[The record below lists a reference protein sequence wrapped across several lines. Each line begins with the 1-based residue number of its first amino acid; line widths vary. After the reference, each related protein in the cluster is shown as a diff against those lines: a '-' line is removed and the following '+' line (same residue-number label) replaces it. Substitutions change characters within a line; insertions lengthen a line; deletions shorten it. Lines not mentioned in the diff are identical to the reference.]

1 VPLRPLTLGEILD
14 GAVKVIRR
22 YPKPTLGLS
31 AVIAVLTTVLGLLIV
46 IGSDYSSFADDV
58 RSGGSSDD
66 PFVNGA
72 DIASIPVSVL
82 GWLAGIVL
90 TGFLVAVVGKAVL
103 GQPASFGETWQQVRP
118 RIWALLGLALITGLV
133 AGGPV
138 VVGVLLAVLL
148 ALASPVLLVI
158 GIPLAIAAACLGVY
172 LYVRISL
179 ASAALVLEK
188 ASVRSALTRSSVL
201 VKGDWW
207 RVFGI
212 LLLVQ
217 LISYVVSQV
226 LVIPFAIIGGISLFT
241 NPDEGGVTAL
251 FLLVQV
257 GSGLASFL
265 IGPFTSG
272 ARALLYVDRRMRAE
286 GLDLT
291 LQAAARG

>member
-1 VPLRPLTLGEILD
+1 MTEPPTQPPPPGWTKPGAPEPSAPPPPPPPPPPPGYGYGAPPPPPPPGYGYPPPGYGQQPAWGQPQWGQPQWGAPVVTPGVVPLRPLTLGEILD

-103 GQPASFGETWQQVRP
+103 GQPASFSETWQQVRP
-118 RIWALLGLALITGLV
+118 RIWALLGLALLTGLL
-133 AGGPV
+133 AGGPL

-158 GIPLAIAAACLGVY
+158 GIPLAIAAACLGV
-172 LYVRISL
+172 
-179 ASAALVLEK
+179 
-188 ASVRSALTRSSVL
+188 
-201 VKGDWW
+201 
-207 RVFGI
+207 
-212 LLLVQ
+212 
-217 LISYVVSQV
+217 
-226 LVIPFAIIGGISLFT
+226 
-241 NPDEGGVTAL
+241 
-251 FLLVQV
+251 
-257 GSGLASFL
+257 
-265 IGPFTSG
+265 
-272 ARALLYVDRRMRAE
+272 
-286 GLDLT
+286 
-291 LQAAARG
+291 